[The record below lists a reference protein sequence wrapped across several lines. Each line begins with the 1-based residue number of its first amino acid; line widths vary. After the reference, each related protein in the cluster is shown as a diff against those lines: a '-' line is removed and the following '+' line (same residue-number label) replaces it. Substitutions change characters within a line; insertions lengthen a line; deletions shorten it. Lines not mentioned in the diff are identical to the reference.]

1 MEKAAEEICRWAKEG
16 TELAPPVWEELPSIP
31 LYMDQVIF
39 YLKDSL
45 RFFERDEESSLL
57 TSSMINNYVKNG
69 VLPHP
74 EKKKYGKE
82 HLAAL
87 MAVCML
93 KQVLSIQDIKT
104 LLSGEE
110 LSPELY
116 GLFLEAHASAVRET
130 CRTLEESCEAGASL
144 KEEALRLAAEAN
156 AKRAAAERIL
166 CELAKADALAEK
178 PSKKEKK

>member
-1 MEKAAEEICRWAKEG
+1 MKTAQEHVMDWAEKGEAIS
-16 TELAPPVWEELPSIP
+16 PPSWEELPGIP

-39 YLKDSL
+39 YLKDNLSL
-45 RFFERDEESSLL
+45 FERDEETSLL

-82 HLAAL
+82 HLGAL

-104 LLSGEE
+104 LLTGED
-110 LSPELY
+110 LGPELY
-116 GLFLEAHASAVRET
+116 ELFREAHAAAVRET
-130 CRTLEESCEAGASL
+130 CQSL
-144 KEEALRLAAEAN
+144 REHCGNGENLKVEALRLAVEAN

-166 CELAKADALAEK
+166 CELGRG
-178 PSKKEKK
+178 KKDE

>member
-1 MEKAAEEICRWAKEG
+1 MGMNGTEERLLEWSEKGEAAE
-16 TELAPPVWEELPSIP
+16 LPSWEALPSIP

-45 RFFERDEESSLL
+45 RLFERDEESSLL

-82 HLAAL
+82 HLIAL
-87 MAVCML
+87 IAVCML

-104 LLSGEE
+104 LLDGQELGPDFYELFRAAHTDAVQDTCRALRESCAEKEE
-110 LSPELY
+110 LKAKALH
-116 GLFLEAHASAVRET
+116 LAV
-130 CRTLEESCEAGASL
+130 
-144 KEEALRLAAEAN
+144 EAN

-166 CELAKADALAEK
+166 CELAKEAEA
-178 PSKKEKK
+178 